1 MSHNQFSMGTEKK
14 DGVQW
19 STAQFGPSSKYAADK
34 HPACLCGAYPKSTT
48 RERNQEKL
56 QFGLPNP
63 LLKALLQLH
72 TNAKA
77 SNPCLINVNNWLSE
91 PRRAKAY
98 SNPK

>member
-1 MSHNQFSMGTEKK
+1 MVYSDQLHNLDYQASM
-14 DGVQW
+14 VQTNILHV
-19 STAQFGPSSKYAADK
+19 SV
-34 HPACLCGAYPKSTT
+34 GAYPKSTT

-77 SNPCLINVNNWLSE
+77 SNPCLINVNN
-91 PRRAKAY
+91 
-98 SNPK
+98 